1 MPTFTSFTVSCG
13 PDWSLCPW
21 TSCLTTWGLAVNT
34 FCLTYKGSTVRD
46 TISGSIASLKTF
58 NVKTLAKAKY
68 SALNIIVHIADDL
81 TLYPFFTLQNK
92 KPRCYKNQCQV
103 QRCMSNLTLPITIF
117 YIQPWEKILTVTK
130 REPAFLQCHS
140 NPNTVIYI
148 LAGRTWCSNLVPIW
162 KKCN

>member
-1 MPTFTSFTVSCG
+1 MQNLLKYSDKMNAYFHIFHSIL
-13 PDWSLCPW
+13 WARLKSL
-21 TSCLTTWGLAVNT
+21 SLDLNT
-34 FCLTYKGSTVRD
+34 FCLTYKGSTVGD

-117 YIQPWEKILTVTK
+117 YIQP
-130 REPAFLQCHS
+130 
-140 NPNTVIYI
+140 
-148 LAGRTWCSNLVPIW
+148 
-162 KKCN
+162 